1 MTQII
6 NHLSTSR
13 WSARITITL
22 LVILSIG
29 GIVLIFYA
37 TEVGPW
43 AYSDSAAYI
52 TTARNIAAGRGIV
65 LQDPN
70 NVYTLLPFHAP
81 LYPIMLSLPI
91 TLGIDGLQASRW
103 LNAILFGLT
112 IFLAGWATFR
122 FTRSFWI
129 SIGAAGLLML
139 SYEPILAFSGVMS
152 EGLFIFWGFL
162 SLVMVATA
170 IHGTNHQNRYM
181 VIAGVAAGLAILSRY
196 PGLAVL
202 AAGFLAIVVLVK
214 GDLKVRLKKAMI
226 FAIPAVILAALWLVP
241 VYISTRTFGSRQIA
255 ETAGIADQIRH
266 YFAAFMDVIGSW
278 LPFYYRGN
286 HIITPSQKLFA
297 GIALLIILFMISAR
311 KIRKNNQ
318 RFNENGLLTWG
329 FVLFSFCFAYVG
341 VHLATFITAVDKPDV
356 NGRLL
361 LPIFIAGVL
370 LAAVSAA
377 FISRTI
383 PKRWIGG
390 LVFAALA
397 VTTVWYFHSKVEW
410 FLFEMHHYGQGFTS
424 KRWNENPIF
433 ENISSLDES
442 MPLYSND
449 PALIL
454 FYTQRY
460 PRDLGLDP
468 VQMTYDL
475 DKPDGAA
482 LILIKG
488 IAKRDIGEAYDSLLQ
503 AAGDKYEIIFDDNEG
518 VIYIPRE

>member
-22 LVILSIG
+22 LFILSIG
-29 GIVLIFYA
+29 GIALIIYA

-81 LYPIMLSLPI
+81 LFPIMLSLPI
-91 TLGIDGLQASRW
+91 SLGMDGLQASRW

-129 SIGAAGLLML
+129 SVGAAGLLLL

-162 SLVMVATA
+162 SLILVATA
-170 IHGTNHQNRYM
+170 IHRTNHQNRFL
-181 VIAGVAAGLAILSRY
+181 VFAGIAAGLAILSRY
-196 PGLAVL
+196 TGLAL
-202 AAGFLAIVVLVK
+202 LTAGFLAIVVLVR
-214 GDLKVRLKKAMI
+214 GDIKVRFKKAVI
-226 FAIPAVILAALWLVP
+226 FTIPAVILAALWLVP
-241 VYISTRTFGSRQIA
+241 VYISTRTFGSRHVA
-255 ETAGIADQIRH
+255 EATGIADQIRL

-286 HIITPSQKLFA
+286 HIITPTQKLLA
-297 GIALLIILFMISAR
+297 GIVLLIILFIIAAR
-311 KIRKNNQ
+311 KIQKNNQ
-318 RFNENGLLTWG
+318 RFNENGILTWG
-329 FVLFSFCFAYVG
+329 FVLFSFCIAYVG
-341 VHLATFITAVDKPDV
+341 LHLATFITAVDKPDV

-377 FISRTI
+377 FISRSI
-383 PKRWIGG
+383 PKTWIGG

-410 FLFEMHHYGQGFTS
+410 YLFEMHHYGQGFTS

-442 MPLYSND
+442 IPLYSND

-468 VQMTYDL
+468 VQKTYELDL
-475 DKPDGAA
+475 PNGAA

-488 IAKRDIGEAYDSLLQ
+488 IAKRDIGETYDSYVQ
-503 AAGDKYEIIFDDNEG
+503 AAGIKYKIVFDDNEG
-518 VIYIPRE
+518 VVFVPR